1 MPTSQTEEAMIEFAR
16 LHVNACKQEIAEKAE
31 VYADEGGYTEFV
43 DEQSVLNTY
52 PLTLIK

>member
-1 MPTSQTEEAMIEFAR
+1 MIEFAK
-16 LHVNACKQEIAEKAE
+16 LHVDACKLEIAEKAE